1 MSTLMHLISGLGNTT
16 GRDAGKAP
24 VWMLGPRWLGASE
37 GRRAI
42 PAGTEVPKAAGLVQ
56 MPCMVHSQVW
66 VNVVNVVSEL
76 TFRPDDDRLEMPRSR
91 SFLP

>member
-1 MSTLMHLISGLGNTT
+1 
-16 GRDAGKAP
+16 
-24 VWMLGPRWLGASE
+24 
-37 GRRAI
+37 
-42 PAGTEVPKAAGLVQ
+42 
-56 MPCMVHSQVW
+56 MVHSQVW